1 MKKPI
6 FSPFFKW
13 LKSRAQRTS
22 NRTGRSGFRAISP
35 WMLNLLFLPLLAF
48 DLFGEVG
55 SMLRAIQSGVAGPG
69 VSAQIVQPSANV
81 GQKDKSILTNLSQ
94 WFPFGGEGALGARL
108 EGADTKNLP
117 ETSLNFQ
124 LHGILFIE
132 GTTIPAFA
140 LIKVVDGSEKVF
152 GIGEVLSGDVRLM
165 AVQDDRVILDRGGR
179 LEALKLPRAV
189 LPIRSLDE

>member
-1 MKKPI
+1 MKMTLL
-6 FSPFFKW
+6 SPFSKW
-13 LKSRAQRTS
+13 LKRHAQQS
-22 NRTGRSGFRAISP
+22 SSRTGRSGFRAISP

-55 SMLRAIQSGVAGPG
+55 SLLRAMQSGGEGGV
-69 VSAQIVQPSANV
+69 VSAQVAQPSGNV
-81 GQKDKSILTNLSQ
+81 EQKNASELKNLTQ
-94 WFPFGGEGALGARL
+94 WFPFGGQGVLGARL
-108 EGADTKNLP
+108 EGTDTRNLP

-140 LIKVVDGSEKVF
+140 LIKVADGTEKVF

-165 AVQDDRVILDRGGR
+165 AVEGDRVILDRGGR